1 MISEIDFGRVTMPIL
16 LEVQEL
22 NSSSLLLLIT
32 IDSVFL
38 DLRQLPRRPP
48 DRIQGYLEE
57 WLKDVV

>member
-1 MISEIDFGRVTMPIL
+1 MPIL